1 MTWRFPQSVVCLP
14 LDCPWHEIIVRVRRA
29 LRKAGCQRQTL
40 DQFTS
45 EIMDRPFADARKV
58 AAEWVTVTGDPV
70 LDTVRDIR

>member
-1 MTWRFPQSVVCLP
+1 MIPGYPQVVVCLP
-14 LDCPWHEIIVRVRRA
+14 DGCPWHAVIVRVRRA

-58 AAEWVTVTGDPV
+58 AAEWVTVTDDPA
-70 LDTVRDIR
+70 LDTARDFR